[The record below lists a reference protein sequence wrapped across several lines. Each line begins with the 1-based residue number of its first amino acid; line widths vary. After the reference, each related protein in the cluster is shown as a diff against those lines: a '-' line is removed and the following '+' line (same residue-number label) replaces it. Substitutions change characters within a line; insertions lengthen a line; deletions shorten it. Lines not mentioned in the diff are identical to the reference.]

1 MLFQLKNNG
10 LSKKPPIELAKN
22 NHRPNYVNLHKM
34 NLGRRRNVSSNFL
47 TLPSQTDVS
56 SSSKLMMIDEQLLQ
70 SSCVSNSSSSR
81 SRNNSR
87 RNSKSSNNSNE
98 NRPS

>member
-70 SSCVSNSSSSR
+70 SSCVSNSSSR

>member
-1 MLFQLKNNG
+1 MLFQLKNNS

-34 NLGRRRNVSSNFL
+34 NSGRRRNVSSNFL

-81 SRNNSR
+81 SRNNRR

>member
-34 NLGRRRNVSSNFL
+34 NLGRRRNQQQQ
-47 TLPSQTDVS
+47 PKPQQQPQ
-56 SSSKLMMIDEQLLQ
+56 KQQ
-70 SSCVSNSSSSR
+70 
-81 SRNNSR
+81 
-87 RNSKSSNNSNE
+87 KQQQQQ
-98 NRPS
+98 